1 MLTMNKKISV
11 ITTVYNVGEYIDKTI
26 NSVLS
31 QTFQDW
37 ELIVVNDCTEDD
49 SIEKVQNFID
59 ERIKIINN
67 EVNVGAGKSRQV
79 GIDNASGDY
88 IIFLDGDDWLKSD
101 CLEQMYNA
109 AVKEDADIVNCHIE
123 IKNAPIKNKIFE
135 NEERFF
141 TYLNNKLI
149 KRSLFEKTNYS
160 PLRLF
165 EDINTLHRLLY
176 LSTKVVKLDYVGYVY
191 NIRPN
196 SLTTSQEN
204 MYKYRIYEALAI
216 MENVDFFEGLKFPY
230 KHKYNNLLVF
240 NLYYKYVSK
249 IKGELKTEMFDEIE
263 TIRLWC
269 ENQQEK
275 IRNKILAMFK

>member
-11 ITTVYNVGEYIDKTI
+11 ITTVYNVGEYIENTI

-67 EVNVGAGKSRQV
+67 EVNIGAGKSRQV
-79 GIDNASGDY
+79 GIDNASSDY

-101 CLEQMYNA
+101 CLERMYNA
-109 AVKEDADIVNCHIE
+109 AVKEDADIVNCHVE
-123 IKNAPIKNKIFE
+123 VLNAFIPARNGTQQ
-135 NEERFF
+135 ERFF

-149 KRSLFEKTNYS
+149 RRSLFEKTHYS
-160 PLRLF
+160 PLRIF

-196 SLTTSQEN
+196 SITTSQQN
-204 MYKYRIYEALAI
+204 KYKYRIYEALAI
-216 MENVDFFEGLKFPY
+216 MENVDYFEGLKFPY
-230 KHKYNNLLVF
+230 KHKYNEILVF
-240 NLYYKYVSK
+240 NLYQKYISRINGT
-249 IKGELKTEMFDEIE
+249 IKSEMIDEIE

-269 ENQQEK
+269 EEK
-275 IRNKILAMFK
+275 KEKMLSKISAMFK